1 MATTYDEMIQ
11 RIINWSNRDPDV
23 FGTSKNLSSDK
34 WTRDNSG
41 ELSEFLEYA
50 ADKCYRALRVP
61 PLEYTRQFIIGEDD
75 FVSADREVDTGG
87 ITTINMGV
95 PVDLIDVIYFRCG
108 NTIINEK
115 LDPRTFY
122 DKYSIKKSDF
132 FWTRVGNVFQ
142 VSGPLATGDTIEIH
156 YYRRL
161 PAMDAKYNVT
171 AATVNF
177 LLPDGVH
184 QAYNYETSSVAG
196 SEQLFFPT
204 GTTAAANSNTG
215 EITFDWPTIANLS
228 EDLTWRIAA
237 DESGTVITYTGDDGN
252 SVPVTYDAALNF
264 TGREIEHWLRDEN
277 ERIVLFGALME
288 AFNYLDEPEQL
299 QKFQTMFL
307 QEISELNVEE
317 NLRQTQ
323 GGNISVNF
331 NSHLI

>member
-11 RIINWSNRDPDV
+11 RVLTWSNRDPDV
-23 FGTSKNLSSDK
+23 FGASTSRPSGG
-34 WTRDNSG
+34 WTRASAG

-61 PLEYTRQFIIGEDD
+61 PLEYTRQFVVGEND
-75 FVSADREVDTGG
+75 FVSPDRGVDTGG
-87 ITTINMGV
+87 ITTVNMPV

-108 NTIINEK
+108 GTIINEK

-122 DKYSIKKSDF
+122 DRYSVKKSGF
-132 FWTRVGNVFQ
+132 FWTRVGNIFQ
-142 VSGPLATGDTIEIH
+142 VSGPFAVGDTIEIH

-161 PAMDAKYNVT
+161 PAMDAAYLVT
-171 AATVNF
+171 AAT
-177 LLPDGVH
+177 
-184 QAYNYETSSVAG
+184 YNLDSSLFSETQEGLYTGAAG
-196 SEQLFFPT
+196 TLWFE
-204 GTTAAANSNTG
+204 GADRTTASDSEVG
-215 EITFDWPTIANLS
+215 DFDT
-228 EDLTWRIAA
+228 E
-237 DESGTVITYTGDDGN
+237 
-252 SVPVTYDAALNF
+252 VTLY
-264 TGREIEHWLRDEN
+264 GREIEHWLRNEN

-299 QKFQTMFL
+299 QKFQSMFL

-331 NSHLI
+331 NSQLI

>member
-1 MATTYDEMIQ
+1 MIQ
-11 RIINWSNRDPDV
+11 RVLTWSNRDPDV
-23 FGTSKNLSSDK
+23 FGASTSRPSGG
-34 WTRDNSG
+34 WTRASSG

-61 PLEYTRQFIIGEDD
+61 PLEYTRQFAIGEND
-75 FVSADREVDTGG
+75 FVSPDRGVDTGG
-87 ITTINMGV
+87 ITTVNMPV

-108 NTIINEK
+108 GTIINEK

-122 DKYSIKKSDF
+122 DRYSTKKSGF

-142 VSGPLATGDTIEIH
+142 VSGPFAVGDTIEIH

-177 LLPDGVH
+177 LLPDDVH
-184 QAYNYETSSVAG
+184 QAYNYETSSVDG

-204 GTTAAANSNTG
+204 GTSAAATSSTG
-215 EITFDWPTIANLS
+215 EIAFDFPTITNLT
-228 EDLTWRIAA
+228 EDLSWQVAS
-237 DESGTVITYTGDDGN
+237 DSSGTVITYIGDDGED
-252 SVPVTYDAALNF
+252 VAVTYDTPLNF
-264 TGREIEHWLRDEN
+264 TGLEVEHWLRDEN

-331 NSHLI
+331 SSQLI